1 MEALTLTLTFSII
14 TAFSQATPTLVTHP
28 QPQMN
33 LSSMLNHTQQ
43 HINETKLIDGRGG
56 FHHDRGRF
64 TNRCDYLITIK
75 TSCDS
80 PTNTKDEIS
89 VLFGDA
95 YGAEVYVPKLVGPY
109 GCEPFKKCSTFS
121 FEVMGQCIS
130 NICQLYLYRKGT
142 NGWVP
147 ETVVVY
153 DYNYPPVIFNYNYYL
168 SDGPGTGY
176 NYCPKP

>member
-14 TAFSQATPTLVTHP
+14 TAFSQATSTLVTRP

-43 HINETKLIDGRGG
+43 HINETRLIDGRGG
-56 FHHDRGRF
+56 FHGSGRF
-64 TNRCDYLITIK
+64 SNTCDYLITIK

-80 PTNTKDEIS
+80 PTHTKDEIS
-89 VLFGDA
+89 LLFGDA
-95 YGAEVYVPKLVGPY
+95 YGAELYVPRLVDPY
-109 GCEPFKKCSTFS
+109 DAEPFKKCNTVS
-121 FEVMGQCIS
+121 FNVLGQCIS
-130 NICQLYLYRKGT
+130 NICKLFLYRNGT

-147 ETVVVY
+147 ETVVAY
-153 DYNYPPVIFNYNYYL
+153 DYNHPPVIFNYNYFL

-176 NYCPKP
+176 NYCPQP